1 VQALPERGGEAAQDR
16 LARRGRVG
24 AGDPRNSS
32 SACSSTQTTP
42 SPRGSD
48 ASPRH
53 DGLQILPRTTTRQPP
68 AETSEPRFCDRWS
81 ASDTTTARCNELV
94 SRMLPES
101 LCEPCFASECDSG
114 RRIIGASEKTAP
126 RPATAW
132 QRDSSQ
138 PRPES
143 RSGRSAS
150 MDPEFRRRSLRGVS
164 RGANGS
170 SVTPARRRSGSG
182 STAQRHTSASSA
194 GTARSAMAV
203 ATADRGDPNAAA
215 LHSARSGPVGSRR
228 RDGRG
233 RANAGAGPR
242 FSLRPRRPMPVRKA
256 NLQRKAGWMRRAQR
270 LR

>member
-1 VQALPERGGEAAQDR
+1 MRSRTPRFRSSRPLHLRVGCRPLPERGGEAAQDR

-32 SACSSTQTTP
+32 TACSSTQTTP

-81 ASDTTTARCNELV
+81 ASDTTTAPCNELV
-94 SRMLPES
+94 SRMLP
-101 LCEPCFASECDSG
+101 EPCFASECDSG

-126 RPATAW
+126 RPATAR
-132 QRDSSQ
+132 QGDSSQ
-138 PRPES
+138 PLPES

-150 MDPEFRRRSLRGVS
+150 MDPEFRRRSLRGLS

-182 STAQRHTSASSA
+182 STAQRDTCASSA
-194 GTARSAMAV
+194 GGVCR
-203 ATADRGDPNAAA
+203 
-215 LHSARSGPVGSRR
+215 
-228 RDGRG
+228 
-233 RANAGAGPR
+233 
-242 FSLRPRRPMPVRKA
+242 
-256 NLQRKAGWMRRAQR
+256 
-270 LR
+270 